1 MSAPAELPG
10 PIPRRLTHA
19 LDLLNFLLADVRDG
33 LGPYLSIYLL
43 LAHHWD
49 QASIGFVMAVGG
61 IGAIV
66 AQAPAGALV
75 DRSTA
80 KRALIIGGALTI
92 TAGSLAMPVFT
103 GLYSISVLQ
112 ALTGIAGSVF
122 APALAAITLGVVGP
136 RLFSRR
142 IGRNESFNHAGNAS
156 AAAITGGLAY
166 FFGPV
171 VVFWVL
177 AVMAAASVL
186 ATLAIPGDAID
197 HDVARGMDHT
207 PGGPHETPSRM
218 AVLLHNRRLMIFA
231 ATVIAFHF
239 ANAAMLPLV
248 GQLLAL
254 HNKDVG
260 TALMAGCIVAA
271 QVVMVPVAYLA
282 GAKADSWGR
291 KPIFLVG
298 FAVLAARGFLYTLS
312 GNPYWLV
319 GVQLL
324 DGVGA
329 GVFGALFP
337 LVVQDVTHGSG
348 RFNVS
353 LGAVTAATGIGAAVS
368 NLVAGWI
375 VVAAGY
381 NAAFAFL
388 GALAGAGFFL
398 YLIAMPETAPKES
411 DAPAKS
417 DQYHS
422 FKRLAPPSAR

>member
-1 MSAPAELPG
+1 MTSVEAV
-10 PIPRRLTHA
+10 PRPVARG

-43 LAHHWD
+43 LVHHWD

-75 DRSTA
+75 DRTTA
-80 KRALIIGGALTI
+80 KRAVIVAGAVTV
-92 TAGSLAMPVFT
+92 TAGALAMPLFP
-103 GLYSISVLQ
+103 GLHSIAALQ

-122 APALAAITLGVVGP
+122 APALAALTLGLVGP
-136 RLFSRR
+136 RFFSRR

-156 AAAITGGLAY
+156 AAALTGGLAY
-166 FFGPV
+166 CFGPG

-177 AVMAAASVL
+177 AAMAAGSVV
-186 ATLAIPGDAID
+186 ATLRIPGTAID
-197 HDVARGMDHT
+197 HDVARGMDHA
-207 PGGPHETPSRM
+207 PGEPHRPPSRL

-231 ATVIAFHF
+231 GTVIAFHF

-254 HNKDVG
+254 HNKNVG
-260 TALMAGCIVAA
+260 TALMSGCILAA
-271 QVVMVPVAYLA
+271 QVVMVPVAYVA

-291 KPIFLVG
+291 KPIFLVA
-298 FAVLAARGFLYTLS
+298 FAVLAARGFLYTVS
-312 GNPYWLV
+312 DNSYWLV
-319 GVQLL
+319 SVQLL

-337 LVVQDVTHGSG
+337 LVVQDVTHGTG

-353 LGAVTAATGIGAAVS
+353 LGAITAATGIGAAVS
-368 NLVAGWI
+368 NLVAGSI

-381 NAAFAFL
+381 NTAFASL
-388 GALAGAGFFL
+388 GALAAAGFLL
-398 YLIAMPETAPKES
+398 YLIAMPETAPAERG
-411 DAPAKS
+411 ATA
-417 DQYHS
+417 H
-422 FKRLAPPSAR
+422 PPT

>member
-1 MSAPAELPG
+1 
-10 PIPRRLTHA
+10 
-19 LDLLNFLLADVRDG
+19 
-33 LGPYLSIYLL
+33 
-43 LAHHWD
+43 
-49 QASIGFVMAVGG
+49 MAVGG

-80 KRALIIGGALTI
+80 KRALVIGGALTI
-92 TAGSLAMPVFT
+92 TAASLAMPLFP
-103 GLYSISVLQ
+103 GFYSISVLQ
-112 ALTGIAGSVF
+112 ALTGVAGSVF
-122 APALAAITLGVVGP
+122 APALAAITLGLVGS
-136 RLFSRR
+136 RRFSRR
-142 IGRNESFNHAGNAS
+142 IGRNESFNHAGNAT

-177 AVMAAASVL
+177 AVMAAASVAAAL
-186 ATLAIPGDAID
+186 WIPGGAID
-197 HDVARGMDHT
+197 HDVARGMDHA
-207 PGGPHETPSRM
+207 PGEPHPSPSRLS
-218 AVLLHNRRLMIFA
+218 ALLGNRRLMIFA

-248 GQLLAL
+248 GQRLAL

-271 QVVMVPVAYLA
+271 QVVMVPVAYVA

-291 KPIFLVG
+291 KPIFLAG

-312 GNPYWLV
+312 DNSYWLV
-319 GVQLL
+319 SVQLL

-337 LVVQDVTHGSG
+337 LVVQDVTHGTG

-353 LGAVTAATGIGAAVS
+353 LGAVTAATGVGAAVS

-375 VVAAGY
+375 VVGAGY

-388 GALAGAGFFL
+388 GTLAGAGFVL
-398 YLIAMPETAPKES
+398 YLVAMPETA
-411 DAPAKS
+411 AAKLGAENAAS
-417 DQYHS
+417 GGGHGMDDG
-422 FKRLAPPSAR
+422 

>member
-1 MSAPAELPG
+1 MVAA
-10 PIPRRLTHA
+10 PRRVAHA
-19 LDLLNFLLADVRDG
+19 LDLVNFLLADVRDG

-61 IGAIV
+61 IGAII
-66 AQAPAGALV
+66 AQAPAGAIV
-75 DRSTA
+75 DRTRA
-80 KRALIIGGALTI
+80 KRALIIVGALTI
-92 TAGSLAMPVFT
+92 TAGSLAMPLFP
-103 GLYSISVLQ
+103 GFYSISVLQ

-122 APALAAITLGVVGP
+122 APALAAITLGIVG
-136 RLFSRR
+136 RRHFSRR

-166 FFGPV
+166 FFGPA

-177 AVMAAASVL
+177 AVMAASSVA
-186 ATLAIPGDAID
+186 ATLWIPRNAID

-207 PGGPHETPSRM
+207 AGEPHRQPSRLS
-218 AVLLHNRRLMIFA
+218 VLLHNRRLMVFA
-231 ATVIAFHF
+231 ATVVAFHF

-271 QVVMVPVAYLA
+271 QIVMVPAAYLA
-282 GAKADSWGR
+282 GAKADAWGR
-291 KPIFLVG
+291 KPIFLLA

-312 GNPYWLV
+312 DNSYWLV

-337 LVVQDVTHGSG
+337 LVVQDVTHGTG

-368 NLVAGWI
+368 NLVAGSI

-381 NAAFAFL
+381 DAAFASL
-388 GALAGAGFFL
+388 GAIAAAGFVL
-398 YLIAMPETAPKES
+398 YLTAMPETAAASGP
-411 DAPAKS
+411 
-417 DQYHS
+417 
-422 FKRLAPPSAR
+422 RT

>member
-1 MSAPAELPG
+1 MPNDRDSLPA
-10 PIPRRLTHA
+10 IPDRLTHA

-33 LGPYLSIYLL
+33 LGPYLSVYLL

-61 IGAIV
+61 VGAIV

-75 DRSTA
+75 DRTTA
-80 KRALIIGGALTI
+80 KRAVIIGGALVV
-92 TAGSLAMPVFT
+92 TAGSLAMPLFP

-122 APALAAITLGVVGP
+122 APALAAITLGIVGP

-177 AVMAAASVL
+177 AAVAASSVV
-186 ATLAIPGDAID
+186 ATLRIPGSAID
-197 HDVARGMDHT
+197 HDVARGMDHA
-207 PGGPHETPSRM
+207 PGAPHQEPSRLT
-218 AVLLHNRRLMIFA
+218 VLLHNRRLLIFA
-231 ATVIAFHF
+231 ATVVAFHF

-271 QVVMVPVAYLA
+271 QVVMVPVAYVA

-291 KPIFLVG
+291 KPIFLLA

-312 GNPYWLV
+312 DNSYWRV

-353 LGAVTAATGIGAAVS
+353 LGAVTAATGLGASVS
-368 NLVAGWI
+368 NFVAGAI

-388 GALAGAGFFL
+388 GAMAGAGFVL
-398 YLIAMPETAPKES
+398 YLIAMPETAP
-411 DAPAKS
+411 AG
-417 DQYHS
+417 
-422 FKRLAPPSAR
+422 LPSSGANKPVADRGRPT

>member
-1 MSAPAELPG
+1 MNSPAEV
-10 PIPRRLTHA
+10 PRRLAHG

-33 LGPYLSIYLL
+33 LGPYLSVYLL
-43 LAHHWD
+43 VTHHWD
-49 QASIGFVMAVGG
+49 QGSIGFVMAVGG

-75 DRSTA
+75 DRTTA
-80 KRALIIGGALTI
+80 KRAVIIAGALTV
-92 TAGSLAMPVFT
+92 TAGSLAMPLFP

-112 ALTGIAGSVF
+112 ALTGVAGSVF
-122 APALAAITLGVVGP
+122 APALAAITLGAVGP
-136 RLFSRR
+136 RLFARR
-142 IGRNESFNHAGNAS
+142 VGRNESFNHAGNAS
-156 AAAITGGLAY
+156 AAAVTGGLAY
-166 FFGPV
+166 FLGPA

-177 AVMAAASVL
+177 AAMAAGSVV
-186 ATLAIPGDAID
+186 ATLRIPADAID
-197 HDVARGMDHT
+197 NDVARGMDHS
-207 PGGPHETPSRM
+207 PGEPHQQPSRL

-231 ATVIAFHF
+231 VTVIAFHF

-312 GNPYWLV
+312 DNSYWLV

-337 LVVQDVTHGSG
+337 LVVQDVTHGTG
-348 RFNVS
+348 RFNIS

-368 NLVAGWI
+368 NLVAGSI

-381 NAAFAFL
+381 DAAFAFL
-388 GALAGAGFFL
+388 GALAAAGLVL
-398 YLIAMPETAPKES
+398 YLVAMPETAPQRMS
-411 DAPAKS
+411 GRRS
-417 DQYHS
+417 T
-422 FKRLAPPSAR
+422 

>member
-1 MSAPAELPG
+1 MVPQRVARG
-10 PIPRRLTHA
+10 

-33 LGPYLSIYLL
+33 LGPYLSVYLL
-43 LAHHWD
+43 VTHHWD
-49 QASIGFVMAVGG
+49 QGSIGFVMAVGG

-75 DRSTA
+75 DGTTA
-80 KRALIIGGALTI
+80 KRAVIIAGALTV
-92 TAGSLAMPVFT
+92 TAGSLAMPLFP
-103 GLYSISVLQ
+103 GFYSISVLQ
-112 ALTGIAGSVF
+112 ALTGVAGSVF
-122 APALAAITLGVVGP
+122 APALAAITLGAVGP

-142 IGRNESFNHAGNAS
+142 VGRNESFNHAGNAS
-156 AAAITGGLAY
+156 AAAVTGGLAY
-166 FFGPV
+166 FFGPA

-177 AVMAAASVL
+177 AAMAAGSVVAAL
-186 ATLAIPGDAID
+186 RIPPDAID
-197 HDVARGMDHT
+197 HDVARGMDHA
-207 PGGPHETPSRM
+207 PGEPHPPPSRL

-231 ATVIAFHF
+231 VTIVAFHF

-312 GNPYWLV
+312 DNSYWLV

-337 LVVQDVTHGSG
+337 LVVQDVTHGTG
-348 RFNVS
+348 RFNIS
-353 LGAVTAATGIGAAVS
+353 LGAVTAATGVGAAVS
-368 NLVAGWI
+368 NLVAGSI

-381 NAAFAFL
+381 DAAFAFL
-388 GALAGAGFFL
+388 GALAAAGLVL
-398 YLIAMPETAPKES
+398 YLVAMPETAPH
-411 DAPAKS
+411 A
-417 DQYHS
+417 
-422 FKRLAPPSAR
+422 RRTPSRRRT

>member
-1 MSAPAELPG
+1 MDSSAVVPQRVARG
-10 PIPRRLTHA
+10 

-33 LGPYLSIYLL
+33 LGPYLSVYLL
-43 LAHHWD
+43 VTHHWD
-49 QASIGFVMAVGG
+49 QGSIGFVMAVGG

-75 DRSTA
+75 DGTTA
-80 KRALIIGGALTI
+80 KRAVIIAGALTV
-92 TAGSLAMPVFT
+92 TAGSLAMPLFP
-103 GLYSISVLQ
+103 GFYSISVLQ
-112 ALTGIAGSVF
+112 ALTGVAGSVF
-122 APALAAITLGVVGP
+122 APALAAITLGAVGP

-142 IGRNESFNHAGNAS
+142 VGRNESFNHAGNAS
-156 AAAITGGLAY
+156 AAAVTGGLAY
-166 FFGPV
+166 FFGPA

-177 AVMAAASVL
+177 AAMAAGSVVAAL
-186 ATLAIPGDAID
+186 RIPPDAID
-197 HDVARGMDHT
+197 HDVARGMDHA
-207 PGGPHETPSRM
+207 PGEPHPPPSRL

-231 ATVIAFHF
+231 VTIVAFHF

-312 GNPYWLV
+312 DNSYWLV

-337 LVVQDVTHGSG
+337 LVVQDVTHGTG
-348 RFNVS
+348 RFNIS
-353 LGAVTAATGIGAAVS
+353 LGAVTAATGVGAAVS
-368 NLVAGWI
+368 NLVAGSI

-381 NAAFAFL
+381 DAAFAFL
-388 GALAGAGFFL
+388 GALAAAGLVL
-398 YLIAMPETAPKES
+398 YLVAMPETAPH
-411 DAPAKS
+411 A
-417 DQYHS
+417 
-422 FKRLAPPSAR
+422 RRTPSRRRT

>member
-1 MSAPAELPG
+1 
-10 PIPRRLTHA
+10 
-19 LDLLNFLLADVRDG
+19 
-33 LGPYLSIYLL
+33 
-43 LAHHWD
+43 
-49 QASIGFVMAVGG
+49 MAVGG

-66 AQAPAGALV
+66 AQAPVGALV
-75 DRSTA
+75 DRTTA
-80 KRALIIGGALTI
+80 KRALVIAGALAVA
-92 TAGSLAMPVFT
+92 AGSLAMPLFP
-103 GLYSISVLQ
+103 GFYSVSALQ
-112 ALTGIAGSVF
+112 ALTGVAGSIF
-122 APALAAITLGVVGP
+122 APALAAITLGIVGP
-136 RLFSRR
+136 RLFARR

-156 AAAITGGLAY
+156 AAALTGGLAY

-177 AVMAAASVL
+177 ATVAAASVA
-186 ATLAIPGDAID
+186 ATLRIPREAID
-197 HDVARGMDHT
+197 HDVARGMDVEISA
-207 PGGPHETPSRM
+207 PGEPHGRPSRLT
-218 AVLLHNRRLMIFA
+218 VLLHNRRLMTFA
-231 ATVIAFHF
+231 AAVVAFHF

-260 TALMAGCIVAA
+260 TALMAVCIVAA

-312 GNPYWLV
+312 GNSYWLV

-329 GVFGALFP
+329 GIFGALFP
-337 LVVQDVTHGSG
+337 LVVQDVTHGTG

-353 LGAVTAATGIGAAVS
+353 LGAITAATGIGASVS
-368 NLVAGWI
+368 NFVAGSI

-381 NAAFAFL
+381 NAAFLSL
-388 GALAGAGFFL
+388 GTIAAAGFGL
-398 YLIAMPETAPKES
+398 YLIAMPETYPDFRES
-411 DAPAKS
+411 DE
-417 DQYHS
+417 YHRFARRS
-422 FKRLAPPSAR
+422 APPSG